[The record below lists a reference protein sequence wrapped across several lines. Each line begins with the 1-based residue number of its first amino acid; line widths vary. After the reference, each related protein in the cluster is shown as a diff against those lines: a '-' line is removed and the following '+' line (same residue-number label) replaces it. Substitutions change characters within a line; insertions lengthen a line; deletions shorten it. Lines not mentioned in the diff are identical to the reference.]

1 MKKLIICLFVFCL
14 LNTNTMLGQELSLN
28 SIFSNGM
35 VMQQNTS
42 AKIWGTAKPK
52 ESISIKASWGEK
64 TSIET
69 DSEGN
74 WNVLL
79 PTHKAG
85 GPFNIIVSSK
95 QKSIKLD
102 NILLGE
108 VWLCSGQSNMEM
120 PVSGWP
126 PLDTIIGGA
135 KAIANSK
142 NSQIR
147 MFTVQRAASLSKEKD
162 CNGKWEEASPENTG
176 HFSATAYFYAR
187 KLYSELGVPIGIIHS
202 SWGGTAA
209 EAWISPEVLSSFP
222 DFTDIVKQNLSI
234 IPKQKEYNDWLLRHK
249 KVELSNKSENE
260 KWTNLEFD
268 DIQCSKFETNDS
280 AWPKMILP
288 CSSWESK
295 DIGEFDGVVWFR
307 RSFDVTQSMMSNDLI
322 LKMPGVDDMDR
333 VYINGILVGETELPG
348 FWHFPRSYKI
358 PLSVLKVGENKIA
371 IRVLDNQGGGGVGST
386 QTPFEIVS
394 SVDNSKSI
402 PLSGE
407 WKYTV
412 SAEFRNGVFYVLNVN
427 EIEWLHR
434 PKCVALGSGT
444 VTGLFNAMI
453 HPIASYTFKGA
464 LWYQGETNVGRAK
477 QYQALLPLLA
487 RSWRESW
494 GQGIFPFYVVQ
505 IAPWLYSGIANTDA
519 AELRDAQRI
528 ACNKIDNSGLVVT
541 LDLGDTSSIHPG
553 KKTQVGE
560 RLALWALAKQ
570 YNKQIVCS
578 GPMFKTSRILT
589 DKIELTFDYVQNGIV
604 ITDFVKNGFQIA
616 GRDKKF
622 VDAKVEIVG
631 DKVMVSS
638 ESIKN
643 PFYVRYAYLNA
654 SKATLY
660 NKEGLPAS
668 TFITD

>member
-1 MKKLIICLFVFCL
+1 MKKNIFLIVLFCFVVMK
-14 LNTNTMLGQELSLN
+14 NTYSQELSLS
-28 SIFSNGM
+28 SIFANGM
-35 VMQQNTS
+35 VLQQNTK
-42 AKIWGTAKPK
+42 AKIWGTAIPN
-52 ESISIKASWGEK
+52 ETIMVKASWGET
-64 TSIET
+64 TSVVA
-69 DSEGN
+69 DADGK
-74 WNVLL
+74 WNVFI

-85 GPFNIIVSSK
+85 GPFDILVSSK
-95 QKSIKLD
+95 QKTVKLD
-102 NILLGE
+102 NVLLGE

-126 PLDTIIGGA
+126 PLDTIIGSA
-135 KAIANSK
+135 KAIAQSK

-147 MFTVQRAASLSKEKD
+147 MFTVERSSSLKKETN
-162 CNGKWEEASPENTG
+162 CVGKWEEASPENTG

-187 KLYSELGVPIGIIHS
+187 KLYAELGVPIGILHS

-209 EAWISPEVLSSFP
+209 EAWISSDMLSTLP
-222 DFTDIVKQNLSI
+222 DFKDIDKQNQTLL
-234 IPKQKEYNDWLLRHK
+234 PKQKEYTDWLLQHK
-249 KVELSNKSENE
+249 KIAVSNKPENE
-260 KWTNLEFD
+260 KWINLDFD
-268 DIQCSKFETNDS
+268 DILCSKPETNIS
-280 AWPKMILP
+280 AWPTMMLP
-288 CSSWESK
+288 CQSWEAK
-295 DIGEFDGVVWFR
+295 EIGEFDGVVWFR
-307 RSFDVTQSMMSNDLI
+307 RTFNLAQSMLTNDFI

-333 VYINGILVGETELPG
+333 VYINGVLVGETELPG
-348 FWHFPRSYKI
+348 YWHFPRTYKI
-358 PLSVLKVGENKIA
+358 PKNVLKAGTNNIA

-386 QTPFEIVS
+386 QSPFEIISTTDTAKTV
-394 SVDNSKSI
+394 K
-402 PLSGE
+402 LSGE
-407 WKYTV
+407 WKYNIA
-412 SAEFRNGVFYVLNVN
+412 AELKNGIFYVLDVASV
-427 EIEWLHR
+427 ECLRR

-444 VTGLFNAMI
+444 ISGLYNAMI
-453 HPIASYTFKGA
+453 HPIATFTIKGA

-494 GQGIFPFYVVQ
+494 KQGAFPFYVVQ
-505 IAPWLYSGIANTDA
+505 IAPWIYSGVANTDA

-631 DKVMVSS
+631 DKVLVTS

-654 SKATLY
+654 SKATFY
-660 NKEGLPAS
+660 NKEGLPSS
-668 TFITD
+668 TFMTE